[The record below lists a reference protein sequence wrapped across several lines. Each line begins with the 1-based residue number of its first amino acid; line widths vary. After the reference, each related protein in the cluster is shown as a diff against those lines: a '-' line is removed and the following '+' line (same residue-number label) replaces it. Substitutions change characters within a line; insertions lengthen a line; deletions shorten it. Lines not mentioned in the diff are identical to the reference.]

1 MIITKKL
8 LPRRTVLRGLGTA
21 VALPLLDGMVPAL
34 TAMRR
39 TVAATKPRLGVVYV
53 PHGAVMEEWTP
64 AEEGTG
70 FGVTPILQP
79 LEAYRDHLTVLS
91 GLDHKPAAQMPGDP
105 AGGHGRITG
114 AFLTLS
120 LIHI

>member
-53 PHGAVMEEWTP
+53 PHGAVMEE
-64 AEEGTG
+64 
-70 FGVTPILQP
+70 
-79 LEAYRDHLTVLS
+79 
-91 GLDHKPAAQMPGDP
+91 
-105 AGGHGRITG
+105 
-114 AFLTLS
+114 
-120 LIHI
+120 